1 MIIKR
6 VDESVTERFFKNDY
20 HDRGML
26 KWGGFFLSDHTSAI
40 QKMKR
45 DKVPETIRAEQSLE
59 RVSQELKQAWLTKKV
74 VHVQLKMLHK
84 GETMA
89 SLTGRVAGF
98 QEETI
103 IFIDKEGRPQM
114 VNVNEIRN
122 VQLVAAPVDW
132 HHVTKKSV
140 SQD

>member
-59 RVSQELKQAWLTKKV
+59 RV
-74 VHVQLKMLHK
+74 
-84 GETMA
+84 
-89 SLTGRVAGF
+89 AGF